1 MLTSRGLKHN
11 WWWCAQRKSAA
22 AGQLRGRSRTS
33 FWWRVYC
40 AGCVNISATAVCDW
54 TQFVPV
60 RLGDQTGLM
69 VHYAN
74 ETWLVTLITMLLPL
88 LFTTF
93 IFMSISAFFHL
104 TKLFKVAN
112 LFNMLRKC
120 SDLTHVPWL
129 GSWDHLVLAKE
140 NNMNG
145 YLLLMQ
151 FEKLDMSSFI
161 FFSQPD

>member
-1 MLTSRGLKHN
+1 
-11 WWWCAQRKSAA
+11 
-22 AGQLRGRSRTS
+22 
-33 FWWRVYC
+33 
-40 AGCVNISATAVCDW
+40 
-54 TQFVPV
+54 
-60 RLGDQTGLM
+60 
-69 VHYAN
+69 
-74 ETWLVTLITMLLPL
+74 
-88 LFTTF
+88 
-93 IFMSISAFFHL
+93 MSISAFFHL

-161 FFSQPD
+161 FFSQFPGAFREGRKIINMPGIKVGEK

>member
-1 MLTSRGLKHN
+1 MISDCYVLSSRGFRHN

-22 AGQLRGRSRTS
+22 AGSCAADHEPASGGLGSALTSLQL
-33 FWWRVYC
+33 
-40 AGCVNISATAVCDW
+40 D

-69 VHYAN
+69 FYYAN
-74 ETWLVTLITMLLPL
+74 ETWLVTLITVLLPL
-88 LFTTF
+88 LFTTI

-104 TKLFKVAN
+104 TNLFKVAN
-112 LFNMLRKC
+112 IFNMLWKC
-120 SDLTHVPWL
+120 FDLTCVPWLL
-129 GSWDHLVLAKE
+129 GSWDHLELAKE